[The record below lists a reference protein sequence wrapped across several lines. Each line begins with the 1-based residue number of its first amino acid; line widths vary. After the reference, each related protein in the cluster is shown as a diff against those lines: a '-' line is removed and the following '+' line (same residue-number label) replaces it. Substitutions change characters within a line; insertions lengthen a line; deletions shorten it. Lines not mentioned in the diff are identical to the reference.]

1 MKGLVSW
8 TRVISLSFMTAMTV
22 GYVMQPTQHDDHVT
36 RDAVSD
42 FVQVDTLISEL
53 ATALPSPTNVAP
65 SPATPSLCDIEI
77 SAQSQPAAM
86 IAVSILAPCAAG
98 DVVKLHH
105 HGMIIATNLDTMGR
119 ALVHLPALN
128 REALVIVDG
137 PNVPPTVL
145 RQTVPDADDFGRYV
159 LQWSGPAT
167 LRIDPIQSRG
177 NIVRYDFVDT
187 DQHPTRVISYHRD
200 VIAPDL
206 RITTSADHCGKDTR
220 FHVLQVSDAGTRLR
234 DYQITAPA
242 CTGSQETLVLKNL
255 YQTATV
261 ARK

>member
-1 MKGLVSW
+1 MIGFVSW

-22 GYVMQPTQHDDHVT
+22 GYVMQTTQYDDHVT

-42 FVQVDTLISEL
+42 FAQGDTLISHV
-53 ATALPSPTNVAP
+53 ATA
-65 SPATPSLCDIEI
+65 SPAPAHVVSEQPALSLCDTQI
-77 SAQSQPAAM
+77 SAQSRPDAM

-105 HGMIIATNLDTMGR
+105 HGMIIATKPDTMGR
-119 ALVHLPALN
+119 VLVHFPALN
-128 REALVIVDG
+128 REALIIVDG
-137 PNVPPTVL
+137 PTISPTVL
-145 RQTVPDADDFGRYV
+145 RQTVPDADDFVRYV

-167 LRIDPIQSRG
+167 FGIDPVQSSG
-177 NIVRYDFVDT
+177 NITRYDFVDT

-206 RITTSADHCGKDTR
+206 RITTSADHCNKDTR

-234 DYQITAPA
+234 DYQITAPE
-242 CTGSQETLVLKNL
+242 CNGSQETLVLKNL